1 MGGSRSGMSC
11 PQPLHTPAG
20 PAGAGVPGPRR
31 PALRVGFVLAHNFTL
46 SALSLFIDV
55 LRLAADEG
63 DRSRPIRCTWTVMAS
78 RPEAMRSSCG
88 LGVNRM
94 SALLP
99 PQNFDYIVV
108 VGGLLQGGDQVD
120 ELTVRYLR
128 EAAAAGVILVGVCTG
143 SFVLS
148 RAGLMARRRVCV
160 SWYHVQDFAD
170 AFPDQTP
177 VADRL
182 FVVDHDRITCSGG
195 SGVADLA
202 AYLVA
207 RHLGQSVS
215 QKAMHV
221 MQLQSARGADASQP
235 HQPVGGD
242 PADERVRRAVLIME
256 QNIAEPVSIE
266 AIAGRLAMSPRQL
279 ERLFQS
285 AMGERPAAVYRRLR
299 LGHARW
305 LLENTRKSITDISVE
320 TGFCDAAHF
329 SRQFRAA
336 FGQAP
341 SEARSGAAARP
352 VGGEAAIASL
362 APRG

>member
-1 MGGSRSGMSC
+1 MSAFEDRSRPR
-11 PQPLHTPAG
+11 PQPA
-20 PAGAGVPGPRR
+20 PAGAAGGPAPRR

-120 ELTVRYLR
+120 EPTVKYLR
-128 EAAAAGVILVGVCTG
+128 EAAAAGVTLVGVCTG

-148 RAGLMARRRVCV
+148 RAGLMAHRRVCV

-182 FVVDHDRITCSGG
+182 FVVDRDRITCSGG

-235 HQPVGGD
+235 HLPVGGETG
-242 PADERVRRAVLIME
+242 DERVRRAVLIME
-256 QNIAEPVSIE
+256 QNIAEPISIE
-266 AIAGRLAMSPRQL
+266 GIAGRLAMSPRQL
-279 ERLFQS
+279 ERLFQGT
-285 AMGERPAAVYRRLR
+285 MGERPAAVYRRLR

-336 FGQAP
+336 FGLAP
-341 SEARSGAAARP
+341 SAARQGRAEQDIRP
-352 VGGEAAIASL
+352 AGPIVSL